1 MLIKRKRF
9 KQEQL
14 FLKHFFKKKEL
25 SNLIDKSLLKNHYN
39 NFIFRL
45 AGTVKENITDKFFFF
60 KSRQKLIC
68 LQLLDKKV
76 PSSKFLFSR
85 FFLNKQLNSLKI
97 SNTKK

>member
-9 KQEQL
+9 KQNQL
-14 FLKHFFKKKEL
+14 FLKYYFKKIEIH
-25 SNLIDKSLLKNHYN
+25 SLITKSLWKNHYFN
-39 NFIFRL
+39 PLDRF
-45 AGTVKENITDKFFFF
+45 ACTVFFSTPSKLEFF
-60 KSRQKLIC
+60 PSYQKLIC

-97 SNTKK
+97 TNVTK